1 LSYYLEELDNKMR
14 SDIIREANSRKAYL
28 DAQMK
33 STADPWVMQKLQAM
47 VGMEMEK
54 SMVVA
59 DRSFDVLESPMVPL
73 KKSKPK
79 RATIGIIFLF
89 LGFCL
94 SGGAVLGMD
103 YYNKAKG
110 KYKEVWGE

>member
-1 LSYYLEELDNKMR
+1 
-14 SDIIREANSRKAYL
+14 
-28 DAQMK
+28 
-33 STADPWVMQKLQAM
+33 
-47 VGMEMEK
+47 
-54 SMVVA
+54 MVVA
-59 DRSFDVLESPMVPL
+59 GSSFDVLETPMVPL

-79 RATIGIIFLF
+79 RAIIGIISLF

-110 KYKEVWGE
+110 KYKEVWRE